1 MLRRSG
7 LASVACATMLLFQG
21 SVVRSQDMLMDH
33 GDMQPDSTPEFHW
46 GASGILFGTR
56 QSPTIDNR
64 PLKEGYLSQP
74 MLMGS
79 AQFPRYDLSLTATL
93 NFEGLTLTRG
103 ELNPGI
109 SGEGYVDRRHPHT
122 YMHEVVAIWQHSL
135 AERARLS
142 FTAGKGF
149 ASFGTDDPMVRPL
162 VRYPLNH
169 HLAQI
174 LERAVVAGAVNFGP
188 VAVELS
194 RFNGDEPESPSDFPN
209 SDRLFDSWAGRA
221 TAYYRDVLEVQGSF
235 ASVVSPEVAAGGG
248 LDQKKWSASA
258 RYASGSAYGL
268 AEVAHTQETESGRD
282 AFEFLTMLAEGSV
295 TRARATLSARVEQTD
310 RPEEERSADP
320 FRTPRPES
328 DLSILGRT
336 RWIVMTVNASR
347 EFTVSKARLS
357 PFVEVGRANVKSLDR
372 FSVFDP
378 ATFYASNTM
387 WSLSAGIRF
396 GFGMI
401 HNRMGRYGAA
411 LQKGAMKM
419 DDMDMGQ

>member
-1 MLRRSG
+1 MQRRPWR
-7 LASVACATMLLFQG
+7 AWVACAIALASRS
-21 SVVRSQDMLMDH
+21 SVVLSQDMVMDH
-33 GDMQPDSTPEFHW
+33 GQKAADSTPKLFG

-56 QSPTIDNR
+56 QSPAIDNR
-64 PLKEGYLSQP
+64 TLTEGYLSQP

-79 AQFPRYDLSLTATL
+79 AEIPRYDLSLAATV
-93 NFEGLTLTRG
+93 NFEGLTLQRG

-122 YMHEVVAIWQHSL
+122 YLHEVVATWQKSVV
-135 AERARLS
+135 ERARFS
-142 FTAGKGF
+142 VTAGKGF
-149 ASFGTDDPMVRPL
+149 ATFGTDDPMVRPF
-162 VRYPLNH
+162 VHYPLNH
-169 HLAQI
+169 HLSQI
-174 LERAVVAGAVNFGP
+174 LERAVVAGAGGYGP
-188 VAVELS
+188 VAVEFS
-194 RFNGDEPESPSDFPN
+194 RFNGDEPEFPSDFPN

-221 TAYYRDVLEVQGSF
+221 SAHFRGVLEIQGSF

-258 RYASGSAYGL
+258 RYESGGEYAL
-268 AEVAHTQETESGRD
+268 AEVAQTQEFESSRD

-310 RPEEERSADP
+310 RPEEERTANP

-336 RWIVMTVNASR
+336 RWTVVTVNASR
-347 EFTVSKARLS
+347 EFAVSRAKLS
-357 PFVEVGRANVKSLDR
+357 PFVEVGRAHVKSLDR

-378 ATFYASNTM
+378 ATFHGPNNL
-387 WSLSAGIRF
+387 WSISAGVRF
-396 GFGMI
+396 GLGMV
-401 HNRMGRYGAA
+401 HHRMGRYGAA

-419 DDMDMGQ
+419 DDMAMGQ